1 MRHNFKSIFGLLSIL
16 LIFNGTFIL
25 LCLPFTLYYNEDWKP
40 IVISSLII
48 LASGAIIRIATL
60 QKNNVELK
68 KRDGYLIVTFGWL
81 ALTFSGTLPYILSG
95 AIPDFTNAF
104 FETMS
109 GYTTTG
115 ATILSN
121 IESMPK
127 GILFWRSL
135 TQWMG
140 GMGIIV
146 LAVAILPLLGI
157 GGMQLFG
164 AESPGISPDKL
175 KPRIRETAKRLWL
188 IYVSLTFLEAF
199 LLFAG
204 GMNLYD
210 AINHSLTTMATGGF
224 STKNDSIAHFT
235 SPFIHYTIIIFMLIG
250 GVNFTLIYFGVK
262 GKFQKVWNN
271 EEFRSY
277 ILFTFL
283 VAAVVSVTIY
293 FYTESDFESAYRE
306 GLFQVASIV
315 TSTGYTS
322 ADYTA
327 WTPFL
332 TFTFFI
338 LMFVGGSSGSTSG
351 GVKIVR
357 HLVLFKNS
365 FLEMKRQLYPSVINP
380 VRLNGK
386 AIARD
391 ITFHV
396 LAFMILYLTLFLTG
410 CAVLAWIGL
419 DFESALGASA
429 AAIGNIGPGI
439 GSVGPAS
446 NYALVPESGKWV
458 LAVLML
464 VGRLEIFT
472 VLILLTPAFWTD

>member
-1 MRHNFKSIFGLLSIL
+1 MRHNFKSIFSLLSIL
-16 LIFNGTFIL
+16 LIFNGAFIL
-25 LCLPFTLYYNEDWKP
+25 LCVPFTLYYNEDWKP
-40 IVISSLII
+40 IIVSSLII
-48 LASGAIIRIATL
+48 LVSGAIIRIATL
-60 QKNNVELK
+60 KNNNVELK

-81 ALTFSGTLPYILSG
+81 ALSFSGTLPYILSG

-115 ATILSN
+115 ASILSN

-175 KPRIRETAKRLWL
+175 KPRIQDTAKRLWL

-199 LLFAG
+199 LLFSG

-224 STKNDSIAHFT
+224 STKTDSIAHYT
-235 SPFIHYTIIIFMLIG
+235 SPFIHYTIIIFMLIAG
-250 GVNFTLIYFGVK
+250 ANYTLTYFSFK
-262 GKFQKVWNN
+262 GRFRKVWNN
-271 EEFRSY
+271 EEFRTY
-277 ILFTFL
+277 ILFTLF
-283 VAAVVSVTIY
+283 VTVFVSITIY
-293 FYTESDFESAYRE
+293 FFAEGDFERAFRE
-306 GLFQVASIV
+306 GLFQVVSIIS
-315 TSTGYTS
+315 TTGYTT

-338 LMFVGGSSGSTSG
+338 LMFVGGSSGSTAG
-351 GVKIVR
+351 GVKVVR

-365 FLEMKRQLYPSVINP
+365 FLEMNRQLYPSVVSP

-391 ITFHV
+391 ITFNV
-396 LAFMILYLTLFLTG
+396 LAFIMLYLTLFWVG
-410 CAVLAWIGL
+410 CAVLTWIGL
-419 DFESALGASA
+419 DFESALGAA
-429 AAIGNIGPGI
+429 ATAIANIGPGI

-446 NYALVPESGKWV
+446 NFALVPESGKWV
-458 LAVLML
+458 LTVLML